1 MLHLPRDALV
11 CQKHSG
17 SRLLGYNKKE
27 TLKNP
32 KMQPPPRKVKETQQV
47 KMAFAEQVGRL
58 QSKQQQ
64 EVELLEDIRS
74 FSKQRAAIEQ
84 EYSQA
89 LQRLA
94 VQFQRKDWQRGKGD
108 SLNSGSV
115 FAVWRSLIEATAQSG
130 VCRLTAA
137 DGYRSLTADALKSLR
152 AAKELKAKRGLEQLQ
167 RVQGEVVDALRE
179 LHKVKKRYYQ
189 LSHMANVAREKAA
202 DAQAKFKK
210 SDHGIFHFRT
220 GLQKM
225 SSKLNTRLRECDQ
238 RLTEVRN
245 EYLLTLSA
253 INSHHQYYYTAELP
267 AIMRRLDS
275 DLYEQ
280 IREHFILLCCTE
292 IDTCRSTHSN
302 FSKICENSTKV
313 SREQNIQ
320 IFLQE
325 FPVFTRTASFHFQV
339 APKDKVCILKQHSS
353 SAEGESCLDKEARKW
368 SAKAAKDYKIISH
381 GDRALQMLDRR
392 FKLLSGDTGVS
403 VEQKMVEVKESVRKA
418 QVSRVKAESRLA
430 LLASAG
436 VDVEPWVSSA
446 MTQAD
451 EELERDR
458 RLSEAR
464 MSNGD
469 ISEDE
474 FEFTDFDDYD
484 EDGDTF
490 IDSTSCSVPCGYP
503 LACMV
508 LYSYQACQ
516 GDELSITE
524 GEELQVIEDGDMED
538 WLKAR
543 NAAGQVGYVPERYLQ
558 FLWSPGEGSS
568 VCLAQGF
575 PCPQLDWSFNSS
587 GSSSE
592 HSKRQ
597 QGRSPQS
604 GGLARALYEYQG
616 QGPEELSFP
625 EGAVIRLL
633 RCRQGEVDDGF
644 WEGELDGRVGV
655 FPSLVVE
662 LLGDGE
668 EEEEEES
675 LPTPTLP
682 PFSPPIPIS
691 GTPCSLLCFSSGPGS
706 WSVNSTPPKD
716 QEDRLQASFSLKTQS
731 LSDSRAESGGS
742 THSSPDLSARRI
754 RPTRAPPLPPTQ
766 RHSPMP

>member
-1 MLHLPRDALV
+1 
-11 CQKHSG
+11 
-17 SRLLGYNKKE
+17 
-27 TLKNP
+27 
-32 KMQPPPRKVKETQQV
+32 MQPPPRKVKETQQV

-94 VQFQRKDWQRGKGD
+94 IQFQRKDWQRGKGD
-108 SLNSGSV
+108 SLHSGSV

-280 IREHFILLCCTE
+280 IREHFTLLCCTE

-302 FSKICENSTKV
+302 FSQICENSTKV
-313 SREQNIQ
+313 SRERNIQ

-325 FPVFTRTASFHFQV
+325 FPVFTRTAGFHFQV
-339 APKDKVCILKQHSS
+339 APQDKVCILKQHSS

-436 VDVEPWVSSA
+436 VDVEPWMSSA

-575 PCPQLDWSFNSS
+575 PCPELDWSFNSS
-587 GSSSE
+587 GSSSQ

-597 QGRSPQS
+597 QGRSPHS

-668 EEEEEES
+668 EEEEES

-716 QEDRLQASFSLKTQS
+716 PEDRLQASFSLKTQS

>member
-1 MLHLPRDALV
+1 
-11 CQKHSG
+11 
-17 SRLLGYNKKE
+17 
-27 TLKNP
+27 
-32 KMQPPPRKVKETQQV
+32 MQPPPRKVKETQQV

-94 VQFQRKDWQRGKGD
+94 IQFQRKDWQRGKGD
-108 SLNSGSV
+108 SLHSGSV

-280 IREHFILLCCTE
+280 IREHFTLLCCTE

-302 FSKICENSTKV
+302 FSQICENSTKV
-313 SREQNIQ
+313 SRERNIQ

-325 FPVFTRTASFHFQV
+325 FPVFTRTAGFHFQV
-339 APKDKVCILKQHSS
+339 APQDKVCILKQHSS

-436 VDVEPWVSSA
+436 VDVEPWMSSA

-451 EELERDR
+451 EELEKDR

-597 QGRSPQS
+597 QGRSPHS

-668 EEEEEES
+668 EEEEES

-716 QEDRLQASFSLKTQS
+716 PEDRLQASFSLKTQS
-731 LSDSRAESGGS
+731 LSDSRADKGS
-742 THSSPDLSARRI
+742 PSSPDSETLPHALRKHVWGSVQKRQSGHHRRVLCLH
-754 RPTRAPPLPPTQ
+754 RKDETHHHRDLY
-766 RHSPMP
+766 SL

>member
-1 MLHLPRDALV
+1 
-11 CQKHSG
+11 
-17 SRLLGYNKKE
+17 
-27 TLKNP
+27 
-32 KMQPPPRKVKETQQV
+32 MQPPPRKVKETQQV

-94 VQFQRKDWQRGKGD
+94 IQFQRKDWQRGKGD
-108 SLNSGSV
+108 SLHSGSV

-280 IREHFILLCCTE
+280 IREHFTLLCCTE

-302 FSKICENSTKV
+302 FSQICENSTKV
-313 SREQNIQ
+313 SRERNIQ

-325 FPVFTRTASFHFQV
+325 FPVFTRTAGFHFQV
-339 APKDKVCILKQHSS
+339 APQDKVCILKQHSS

-436 VDVEPWVSSA
+436 VDVEPWMSSA

-451 EELERDR
+451 EELEKDR

-597 QGRSPQS
+597 QGRSPHS

-668 EEEEEES
+668 EEEEES

-716 QEDRLQASFSLKTQS
+716 PEDRLQASFSLKTQS

>member
-1 MLHLPRDALV
+1 
-11 CQKHSG
+11 
-17 SRLLGYNKKE
+17 
-27 TLKNP
+27 
-32 KMQPPPRKVKETQQV
+32 MQPPPRKVKETQQV

-94 VQFQRKDWQRGKGD
+94 IQFQRKDWQRGKGD
-108 SLNSGSV
+108 SLHSGSV

-280 IREHFILLCCTE
+280 IREHFTLLCCTE

-302 FSKICENSTKV
+302 FSQICENSTKV
-313 SREQNIQ
+313 SRERNIQ

-325 FPVFTRTASFHFQV
+325 FPVFTRTAGFHFQV
-339 APKDKVCILKQHSS
+339 APQDKVCILKQHSS

-436 VDVEPWVSSA
+436 VDVEPWMSSA

-597 QGRSPQS
+597 QGRSPHS

-668 EEEEEES
+668 EEEEES

-716 QEDRLQASFSLKTQS
+716 PEDRLQASFSLKTQS

>member
-1 MLHLPRDALV
+1 
-11 CQKHSG
+11 
-17 SRLLGYNKKE
+17 
-27 TLKNP
+27 
-32 KMQPPPRKVKETQQV
+32 MQPPPRKVKETQQV

-94 VQFQRKDWQRGKGD
+94 IQFQRKDWQRGKGD

-152 AAKELKAKRGLEQLQ
+152 AVKELKAKRGLEQLQ

-253 INSHHQYYYTAELP
+253 VNSHHQYYYTAELP

-280 IREHFILLCCTE
+280 IREHFTLLCCTE

-302 FSKICENSTKV
+302 FSKICENYTKV

-325 FPVFTRTASFHFQV
+325 FPVFTRTAGFHFQV

-403 VEQKMVEVKESVRKA
+403 VEQKMVGVKESVRKA

-503 LACMV
+503 LTCMV

-524 GEELQVIEDGDMED
+524 GEELQLIEDGDMED

-587 GSSSE
+587 SSSSE

-597 QGRSPQS
+597 QGRSPHS
-604 GGLARALYEYQG
+604 GGLARALFEYQG

-644 WEGELDGRVGV
+644 WEGELDGRLGV

-668 EEEEEES
+668 KEEEEES

-691 GTPCSLLCFSSGPGS
+691 GTPCNLLCFSSGPGS

-716 QEDRLQASFSLKTQS
+716 PEDRLQASFSLKSQS
-731 LSDSRAESGGS
+731 LSDSRADKGS
-742 THSSPDLSARRI
+742 PSSPDSETLPHALRKHVWGSVQKRPSGHHRRVLCLH
-754 RPTRAPPLPPTQ
+754 RKDETHPHRDLY
-766 RHSPMP
+766 SM

>member
-1 MLHLPRDALV
+1 
-11 CQKHSG
+11 
-17 SRLLGYNKKE
+17 
-27 TLKNP
+27 
-32 KMQPPPRKVKETQQV
+32 MQPPPRKVKETQQV

-84 EYSQA
+84 EYSQ
-89 LQRLA
+89 
-94 VQFQRKDWQRGKGD
+94 
-108 SLNSGSV
+108 
-115 FAVWRSLIEATAQSG
+115 
-130 VCRLTAA
+130 
-137 DGYRSLTADALKSLR
+137 
-152 AAKELKAKRGLEQLQ
+152 GLEQLQ

-280 IREHFILLCCTE
+280 IREHFTLLCCTE

-302 FSKICENSTKV
+302 FSQICENSTKV
-313 SREQNIQ
+313 SRERNIQ

-325 FPVFTRTASFHFQV
+325 FPVFTRTAGFHFQV
-339 APKDKVCILKQHSS
+339 APQDKVCILKQHSS

-436 VDVEPWVSSA
+436 VDVEPWMSSA

-451 EELERDR
+451 EELEKDR

-597 QGRSPQS
+597 QGRSPHS

-668 EEEEEES
+668 EEEEES

-716 QEDRLQASFSLKTQS
+716 PEDRLQASFSLKTQS
-731 LSDSRAESGGS
+731 LSDSRADKGS
-742 THSSPDLSARRI
+742 PSSPDSETLPHALRKHVWGSVQKRQSGHHRRVLCLH
-754 RPTRAPPLPPTQ
+754 RKDETHHHRDLY
-766 RHSPMP
+766 SL